1 MTLIGSPNR
10 NLPLTIWVRVY
21 LRSARILLPLS
32 VMLVSSRCEA
42 VDLFIG
48 VSCVYSM
55 ELGTE
60 RAEDPNVVPEQ
71 KLASNNIG

>member
-1 MTLIGSPNR
+1 
-10 NLPLTIWVRVY
+10 
-21 LRSARILLPLS
+21 
-32 VMLVSSRCEA
+32 MLVSSRCEA

-71 KLASNNIG
+71 KLASKNMG